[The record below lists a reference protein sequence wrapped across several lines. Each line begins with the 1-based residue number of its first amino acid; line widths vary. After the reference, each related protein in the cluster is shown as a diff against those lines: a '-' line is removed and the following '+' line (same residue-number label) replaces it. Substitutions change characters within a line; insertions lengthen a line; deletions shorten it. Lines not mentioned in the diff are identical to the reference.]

1 MAMEFSQIDRS
12 ELGRLQSYFA
22 ASKIKVGEKQS
33 HGM

>member
-22 ASKIKVGEKQS
+22 ASKIKVRGDTKLR
-33 HGM
+33 